1 MPPRRRVLA
10 AASLAAFVPMLFG
23 CTGSM
28 VRRHGG
34 PFEDPARLCVV
45 DPNDPPPPPL
55 RPRVPSRTIQ
65 DYKGYEGAYR
75 GRVVDADTG
84 APLAG
89 AAVAAVWHRQ
99 VVQLFGSVSYF
110 YAACEVLTDAN
121 GDFVLDPKRIERHA
135 PNNVGAPQLFIYF
148 PGYNSVPGP
157 VGSDIPRP
165 ASVVGEYLEGTA
177 VVCLPKM
184 KSREDRMRVLG
195 SFHLLVPA
203 KYVSNVIRLVN
214 VERVSLGLGELHPKE
229 GS

>member
-148 PGYNSVPGP
+148 PGYNSVPGAGGP
-157 VGSDIPRP
+157 WPPRRP
-165 ASVVGEYLEGTA
+165 SVTGEYLEATA
-177 VVCLPKM
+177 IVRLPEM
-184 KSREDRMRVLG
+184 RTRDDRLGVLN
-195 SFHLLVPA
+195 FLFLDIPA
-203 KYVSNVIRLVN
+203 EKIPNFIRLVN
-214 VERVSLGLGELHPKE
+214 VERLKLGLGAIRSL
-229 GS
+229 GG